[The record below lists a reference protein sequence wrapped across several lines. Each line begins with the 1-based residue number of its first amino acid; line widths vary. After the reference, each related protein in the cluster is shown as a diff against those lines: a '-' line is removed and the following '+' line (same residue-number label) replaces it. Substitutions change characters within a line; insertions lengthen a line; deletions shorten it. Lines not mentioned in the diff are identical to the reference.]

1 MAWPGFLSF
10 LFSLLNSLLF
20 QNDPFLGQTGEPL
33 TVIRTTPA
41 PNLTQGVLVDW
52 SRPPGTILTDCIA
65 IRSQIIVNLTDEK
78 NNINESTTVNAIP
91 QDLIFLNSSYNGR
104 YTLDSVKLT
113 FTLNNSATENEVAT
127 DTTVFSVPVGA
138 YFTCDDEIHKELSG
152 ENGQDVKVD
161 IYFNNSSMEAFKL
174 HNRAEFESH
183 AVDCPGS
190 KPWRYKVVLVVCT
203 TLLATCIFVFVT
215 YLIIRRG
222 KQTTYE
228 PMK

>member
-1 MAWPGFLSF
+1 MMKSYPS
-10 LFSLLNSLLF
+10 
-20 QNDPFLGQTGEPL
+20 
-33 TVIRTTPA
+33 
-41 PNLTQGVLVDW
+41 
-52 SRPPGTILTDCIA
+52 
-65 IRSQIIVNLTDEK
+65 K
-78 NNINESTTVNAIP
+78 NNINESTSVNAVP
-91 QDLIFLNSSYNGR
+91 EDLIFLNSSCEDKFQFVSLQWTPTNGKTNWSLIFHFAKDEER
-104 YTLDSVKLT
+104 YTLESVKLIYA
-113 FTLNNSATENEVAT
+113 LNNSATENEAAT
-127 DTTVFSVPVGA
+127 DTSMFSVPVGA

-152 ENGQDVKVD
+152 NDGQDVKID

-174 HNRAEFESH
+174 YNRAEFESH

-190 KPWRYKVVLVVCT
+190 RPWQYKVLLVVCT